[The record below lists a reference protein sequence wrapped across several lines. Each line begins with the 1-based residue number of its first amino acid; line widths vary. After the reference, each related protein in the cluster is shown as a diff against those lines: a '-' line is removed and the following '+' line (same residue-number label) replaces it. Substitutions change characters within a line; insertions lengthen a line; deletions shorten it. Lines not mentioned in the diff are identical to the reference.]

1 MSRIMDSLLFDKMKI
16 GDVELKNR
24 FFMSAAAISW
34 NVTQENIPQD
44 SDGYNHYEIAKG
56 GVALIISGGL
66 NVSVSGI
73 SNPKS
78 GLFAD
83 ERSFPF
89 MSAFARKIKAGGALA
104 CLQITHGGM
113 WAAQY
118 AAKRGFVPF
127 APSFVVDGELGD
139 YSISKRKD
147 LPTSEEQI
155 HEVIEAYGD
164 AALRAKNCGFDAV
177 EVHAAHESLL
187 AQMLSP
193 VSNLRKDRWGGS
205 VENRCRFHCEV
216 FKNARKKVGADFPV
230 IVKLGVQDAIA
241 GGLELKDGI
250 VAAEIIAKAGDI
262 NAIEVSQ
269 GLSPG
274 LLDFS
279 NSSMRIGITSIEKE
293 GYYRAWAREV
303 KNAVKSTGILVIMQG
318 GLRSFELMEEVVQKK
333 EADLVSMCRPYIREP
348 MLINRWISGDHK
360 KATCISCNK
369 CILKAIAEG
378 KRRLECVLNKPN
390 E

>member
-1 MSRIMDSLLFDKMKI
+1 MSRIIDSLLFDKMKM
-16 GDVELKNR
+16 GDVELKHR

-89 MSAFARKIKAGGALA
+89 MSALARKIKAGGALA

-147 LPTSEEQI
+147 LPPSEEQI
-155 HEVIEAYGD
+155 HEVIEAYGN
-164 AALRAKNCGFDAV
+164 AALKAKNCGFDAV

-193 VSNLRKDRWGGS
+193 VSNVRKDRWGGA
-205 VENRCRFHCEV
+205 VWKTAAGFT
-216 FKNARKKVGADFPV
+216 ARS
-230 IVKLGVQDAIA
+230 LRM
-241 GGLELKDGI
+241 
-250 VAAEIIAKAGDI
+250 
-262 NAIEVSQ
+262 S
-269 GLSPG
+269 
-274 LLDFS
+274 
-279 NSSMRIGITSIEKE
+279 
-293 GYYRAWAREV
+293 AR
-303 KNAVKSTGILVIMQG
+303 
-318 GLRSFELMEEVVQKK
+318 R
-333 EADLVSMCRPYIREP
+333 
-348 MLINRWISGDHK
+348 
-360 KATCISCNK
+360 
-369 CILKAIAEG
+369 
-378 KRRLECVLNKPN
+378 
-390 E
+390 

>member
-1 MSRIMDSLLFDKMKI
+1 M
-16 GDVELKNR
+16 
-24 FFMSAAAISW
+24 
-34 NVTQENIPQD
+34 
-44 SDGYNHYEIAKG
+44 
-56 GVALIISGGL
+56 
-66 NVSVSGI
+66 
-73 SNPKS
+73 
-78 GLFAD
+78 
-83 ERSFPF
+83 
-89 MSAFARKIKAGGALA
+89 
-104 CLQITHGGM
+104 
-113 WAAQY
+113 
-118 AAKRGFVPF
+118 
-127 APSFVVDGELGD
+127 
-139 YSISKRKD
+139 
-147 LPTSEEQI
+147 
-155 HEVIEAYGD
+155 
-164 AALRAKNCGFDAV
+164 
-177 EVHAAHESLL
+177 
-187 AQMLSP
+187 
-193 VSNLRKDRWGGS
+193 
-205 VENRCRFHCEV
+205 
-216 FKNARKKVGADFPV
+216 GADFPV

-241 GGLELKDGI
+241 GGLKLKDGI